1 MTQSVH
7 GNCQDPIL
15 AKPAGNTTNEQHG
28 DRGRP
33 AGTCTNCLNG
43 NRWRAVEMALM
54 PLPALGE
61 IAAVETALSCQV
73 CARQRDEAITV
84 TRTRAHV
91 GSPQNENGRIL
102 AQDGM
107 KVK

>member
-1 MTQSVH
+1 
-7 GNCQDPIL
+7 
-15 AKPAGNTTNEQHG
+15 
-28 DRGRP
+28 
-33 AGTCTNCLNG
+33 
-43 NRWRAVEMALM
+43 M
-54 PLPALGE
+54 PLPAPGE

-73 CARQRDEAITV
+73 RARQRDEAITV

-91 GSPQNENGRIL
+91 GSPQNENARIL